1 MRQANSILL
10 WVLWWSCHA
19 SFLTS
24 GQVHAQ
30 TLYAQGGV
38 SVVNAAGFQPGP
50 VAPGS
55 LVAIFGSDFAPEAR
69 LAFRTPWPKVL
80 GNTSV
85 FVNGVAAP
93 LAFVSPSQIN
103 AQVPY
108 ETKLG
113 LVTVIVVAGSHVL
126 PLNAVT
132 VQPTAPGLFV
142 DSQHHVVAQNQD
154 GTLNSAVHP
163 AAPETLL
170 TVYLT
175 GQGTLSTPI
184 ADGAAAPAGY
194 LIIPEGF
201 VTATIGGQ
209 SVAVL
214 DVSMSATLVG
224 VLEVTIATPSLG
236 PGEKLLTVGISGAL
250 SNAGLVTLGAN

>member
-10 WVLWWSCHA
+10 WALLWSCHA
-19 SFLTS
+19 SILTN
-24 GQVHAQ
+24 GQVYAQ
-30 TLYAQGGV
+30 TPLQGGV

-50 VAPGS
+50 VSPGS

-69 LAFRTPWPKVL
+69 LAFRVPWPKVL
-80 GNTSV
+80 ANTSV
-85 FVNGVAAP
+85 LVDGVAAP

-113 LVTVIVVAGSHVL
+113 LVTVTVVAGRRVM
-126 PLNAVT
+126 PPVAVR
-132 VQPTAPGLFV
+132 VQPTEPGLFV
-142 DSQHHVVAQNQD
+142 DSQRHVVAQNQD
-154 GTLNSAVHP
+154 GTLNSAIHP

-184 ADGAAAPAGY
+184 ADGAVAPEGY

-201 VTATIGGQ
+201 VAATIGGQ

-214 DVSMSATLVG
+214 DVSMSTTLVG
-224 VLEVTIATPSLG
+224 VLEVTIATPSFG
-236 PGEKLLTVGISGAL
+236 RGDKLLTVGISGVL
-250 SNAGLVTLGAN
+250 SNAGFVTLGAN

>member
-10 WVLWWSCHA
+10 WVLWWSSHA
-19 SFLTS
+19 SFLTN
-24 GQVHAQ
+24 GQVYAQ
-30 TLYAQGGV
+30 ALYARGGV
-38 SVVNAAGFQPGP
+38 SVVDAGGFQPGP

-55 LVAIFGSDFAPEAR
+55 LVAIFGSGLAPEAI
-69 LAFRTPWPKVL
+69 LAFRAPWPKVL
-80 GNTSV
+80 SNTSV
-85 FVNGVAAP
+85 LVNGVAAP
-93 LAFVSPSQIN
+93 VAFVSPTQIN

-108 ETKLG
+108 ETKSG
-113 LVTVIVVAGSHVL
+113 QAAVTVVAGSRVL
-126 PLNAVT
+126 PPVAVT
-132 VQPTAPGLFV
+132 VQPIAPGLFV
-142 DSQHHVVAQNQD
+142 DSQHHVLAQNQD

-201 VTATIGGQ
+201 VAATIGGQ

-214 DVSMSATLVG
+214 GVSMSTKLVG

-236 PGEKLLTVGISGAL
+236 PGEKLLSVGINGAL
-250 SNAGLVTLGAN
+250 SNAGFVTLGVN

>member
-1 MRQANSILL
+1 MREPNSILL
-10 WVLWWSCHA
+10 LVLWWSCHA
-19 SFLTS
+19 SFLTN
-24 GQVHAQ
+24 GQLNAQ
-30 TLYAQGGV
+30 TLYAQSGV
-38 SVVNAAGFQPGP
+38 SVVNAGGFQPGP

-55 LVAIFGSDFAPEAR
+55 LVTIFGSDFAPEAR
-69 LAFRTPWPKVL
+69 LAFRAPWPKVL
-80 GNTSV
+80 ANTSV
-85 FVNGVAAP
+85 LVNGVAAP

-108 ETKLG
+108 EAELG
-113 LVTVIVVAGSHVL
+113 QATVIVVAGNHVL
-126 PLNAVT
+126 PPEAVT
-132 VQPTAPGLFV
+132 VRPIAPGLFV

-154 GTLNSAVHP
+154 GTLNSAVHQ

-184 ADGAAAPAGY
+184 ADGAAAPEGY

-214 DVSMSATLVG
+214 GVSMSATLVG
-224 VLEVTIATPSLG
+224 VLEVTIATPSLD
-236 PGEKLLTVGISGAL
+236 PGEKLLTVGINGAL
-250 SNAGLVTLGAN
+250 SNPGFVTLGVN

>member
-10 WVLWWSCHA
+10 WTFWWSCHA
-19 SFLTS
+19 SVLTN
-24 GQVHAQ
+24 GQVYGQ
-30 TLYAQGGV
+30 TLYQQGGV

-55 LVAIFGSDFAPEAR
+55 LVAIFGSDLVPEER
-69 LAFRTPWPKVL
+69 LAFRAPWPKVL
-80 GNTSV
+80 ANTTV
-85 FVNGVAAP
+85 FVDGMAAP
-93 LAFVSPSQIN
+93 LAYVSPNQIN

-113 LVTVIVVAGSHVL
+113 QATVTVVAGNHVL
-126 PLNAVT
+126 PPVAVT

-184 ADGAAAPAGY
+184 ADGAVAPEGY
-194 LIIPEGF
+194 LIVPQAF
-201 VTATIGGQ
+201 VTASIGGQ

-214 DVSMSATLVG
+214 DVSMSTTLVG

-236 PGEKLLTVGISGAL
+236 PGEKPLTVGINGAL
-250 SNAGLVTLGAN
+250 SNVGFATLGVN

>member
-1 MRQANSILL
+1 MRQANSILTYA
-10 WVLWWSCHA
+10 LWWSCHA
-19 SFLTS
+19 SVLTN
-24 GQVHAQ
+24 GQAYAQ
-30 TLYAQGGV
+30 TLYAQSRV
-38 SVVNAAGFQPGP
+38 SVVNAGGFQRGP
-50 VAPGS
+50 LAPGS
-55 LVAIFGSDFAPEAR
+55 LVAIFGSDFAPEAMLTVR
-69 LAFRTPWPKVL
+69 APWPKVL
-80 GNTSV
+80 ANTSV
-85 FVNGVAAP
+85 LVNGIAVP

-108 ETKLG
+108 ETELG
-113 LVTVIVVAGSHVL
+113 QATVTVLAGNHVL
-126 PLNAVT
+126 PSMAVT

-154 GTLNSAVHP
+154 ETLNSTVHP

-170 TVYLT
+170 TLYLT

-201 VTATIGGQ
+201 VAATIGGQ

-214 DVSMSATLVG
+214 DVSMSAMLVG
-224 VLEVTIATPSLG
+224 VLQVTIATPSLG
-236 PGEKLLTVGISGAL
+236 PGDKLLTVGINGSL
-250 SNAGLVTLGAN
+250 SNAGFVTLSAN